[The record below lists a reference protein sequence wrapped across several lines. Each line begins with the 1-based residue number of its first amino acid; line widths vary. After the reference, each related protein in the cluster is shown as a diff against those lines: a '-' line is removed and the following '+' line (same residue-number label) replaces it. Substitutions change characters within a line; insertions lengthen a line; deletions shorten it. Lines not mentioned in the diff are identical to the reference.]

1 MAFMW
6 RPADQFLDTLN
17 ESDRM
22 VREEDEATLLGSS
35 GKILAM
41 ALRARAKCA
50 WCRAGA
56 SRHNAAVSA
65 ARCAPRSDASARE
78 AAFRTSSVF
87 TERSRRSAGGLESA
101 AATGARA
108 STSRKTALEEAM
120 ASRILERNLRLR
132 LGGEER
138 GEAVGDVGLEGVQGE
153 ELVVLGGVEGGHGGG
168 AAAEAKHAEEAGGR
182 RGIGGGH
189 ERSASVVAAIAEGVT
204 VSYIQYIYTSTHAF
218 SLPLTREPHH
228 ADGLVAGGGSFVVAC
243 HCGTC

>member
-1 MAFMW
+1 VAPG
-6 RPADQFLDTLN
+6 RPVLGYAERERPHGPRGGRGDLVGV
-17 ESDRM
+17 
-22 VREEDEATLLGSS
+22 VREDPGD
-35 GKILAM
+35 GP
-41 ALRARAKCA
+41 ARPGEVRVVQGGRQQAQ
-50 WCRAGA
+50 R
-56 SRHNAAVSA
+56 R
-65 ARCAPRSDASARE
+65 APRSDASARE

-87 TERSRRSAGGLESA
+87 TERSRRSAARRSAGGLESA